1 MADYHNYNVA
11 PSLKQAMAQR
21 KHMAYYSL
29 DSAIRAAES
38 YVSSFHKGTVI
49 WGARY
54 EGSKTILDRVRTV
67 KANPS
72 AKPSLIGDITE
83 SFVPL
88 DLMER
93 TAQGAFSD
101 VSRLSHTARG
111 RKRRNPPDAVVHV
124 VKAGRGKYVVRG
136 IEVANCGSHCPAL
149 PNPNVIFKSLA
160 KVKTWAK
167 GLFKGD
173 RHNRKV
179 ELVLQD

>member
-1 MADYHNYNVA
+1 MS
-11 PSLKQAMAQR
+11 PKQAMNLDTSVATKEELR
-21 KHMAYYSL
+21 K
-29 DSAIRAAES
+29 AES
-38 YVSSFHKGTVI
+38 ILFKAKFRAVPSSPMQRELSDKY
-49 WGARY
+49 W
-54 EGSKTILDRVRTV
+54 EVRRAMGWKP

-93 TAQGAFSD
+93 TAEGAFSD

-124 VKAGRGKYVVRG
+124 VRAGRGKYVVRG